1 MRMSGSALTDSEF
14 SVPEIFDPFF
24 LEVLHKHWNDSHFA
38 IGVEI
43 IDAQH
48 LWLVALVS
56 KMEILLKAKPG
67 AALSAKMAA
76 YAREL
81 VKFLG
86 KHLELEERVMKAGE
100 VTRHEEIARE
110 HADFLGRLQAAF
122 SLDKSGGLTNAEGF
136 VNLIRLW
143 LDRHIK
149 KEDPQW
155 KVFLS
160 KHHFNPA
167 DFVKAVIIDIAEE
180 YESVHMLLYKQLLIA
195 QEVIPGIRKAILDDL
210 FQLWKRFD
218 VRTNIPLIDMQH
230 LWLFKMVV
238 EMESMLHVSFA
249 ERRSHLERVLADLL
263 SYVEVHFQ
271 SEEWL
276 MAKLAYAEEKGHRRL
291 HEDFKRTV
299 QKLKQEYDAGNHH
312 SLSSLVTLLRQWL
325 LTHIVIEDNKFAR
338 VCAQD
343 SQKTINASRQL
354 IREKEIPVLRDQT
367 LIFTYITA
375 RMRASGL

>member
-1 MRMSGSALTDSEF
+1 MSGSAGAGGEF

-38 IGVEI
+38 IGIEI

-56 KMEILLKAKPG
+56 KMEILQQAKQG
-67 AALSAKMAA
+67 GALSGKMAA

-81 VKFLG
+81 VRFLRS
-86 KHLELEERVMKAGE
+86 HLELEERVMKAGE
-100 VTRHEEIARE
+100 IPRNEEIALE
-110 HADFLGRLQAAF
+110 HADFLTRLQSAF
-122 SLDKSGGLTNAEGF
+122 SLDKSGELQNAESF
-136 VNLIRLW
+136 VSLIKLW

-149 KEDPQW
+149 KDDPQW
-155 KVFLS
+155 KVYLS
-160 KHHFNPA
+160 KHHFNPT
-167 DFVKAVIIDIAEE
+167 DFVKAVILDIAEE
-180 YESVHMLLYKQLLIA
+180 HESTHMMLYNQLLVA

-249 ERRSHLERVLADLL
+249 ERRTHLERVLADLL
-263 SYVEVHFQ
+263 EYVEVHFN

-276 MAKLAYAEEKGHRRL
+276 MAKLSYGEEKNHRRL
-291 HEDFKRTV
+291 HDDFRRTV
-299 QKLKQEYDAGNHH
+299 QKLKQDYDAGNHH

-325 LTHIVIEDNKFAR
+325 LTHIVIEDSKFAR
-338 VCAQD
+338 ACAAD
-343 SQKTINASRQL
+343 SQNTINASRLL
-354 IREKEIPVLRDQT
+354 IREKEIAVLRDQT
-367 LIFTYITA
+367 LIYTYITA
-375 RMRASGL
+375 RMRASGG